1 MNLYLIFCRFILV
14 SLGLFLVTTAWAA
27 DNASLSVRNAWARPL
42 PPVVPNGAVYM
53 TVVNNGA
60 APARLTRMSG
70 NVSKGIEIHRTVEEN
85 GIMKMQRQNA
95 GVMIS
100 PGETVTFA
108 PNGLHVML
116 VNLVEP
122 LREGQTFPL
131 MLHFESGRA
140 VEVTVSVQ
148 REAPQ

>member
-1 MNLYLIFCRFILV
+1 
-14 SLGLFLVTTAWAA
+14 
-27 DNASLSVRNAWARPL
+27 
-42 PPVVPNGAVYM
+42 M
-53 TVVNNGA
+53 TMVNNEA
-60 APARLTRMSG
+60 EPTRLTRISG

-100 PGETVTFA
+100 PGEAVAFA

-116 VNLVEP
+116 VSLVEP

-131 MLHFESGRA
+131 MLHFENGA
-140 VEVTVSVQ
+140 TLEVSVSVQ